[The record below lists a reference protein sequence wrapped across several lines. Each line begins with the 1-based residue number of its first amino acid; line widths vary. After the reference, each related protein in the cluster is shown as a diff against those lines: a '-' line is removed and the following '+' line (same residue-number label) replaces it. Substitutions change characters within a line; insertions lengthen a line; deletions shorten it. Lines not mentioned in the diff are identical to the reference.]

1 MRALALTFVLLLAAV
16 APAQTLAS
24 KPAPAP
30 KQNSGIVFWKM
41 APHSVEFLLN
51 NIPQRDPIRL
61 AQLKQTFT
69 DLQCRGSNLRE
80 QSFAGGK
87 NLLCILPGTP
97 PVAKPGPVPGHAPET
112 GTILFIAHYEHQG
125 SGQSAVDNW
134 SGAIM
139 LSFLYHALSAT
150 PRQHTFLFAEVN
162 GDPGAEALFN
172 SFSLAQRHDMQAVIA
187 LDSLGLGPA
196 QYYINPNDTSSSYEW
211 FWIHDQ
217 LLNAAADLRLPQPV
231 AAIPGGWFK
240 TDVTRPFRY
249 HGIPSIVIHSV
260 NLNARDLPGSASDTA
275 KAIDHNAYFN
285 TIALLSVYAAE
296 MDLKWPSPISGSSA
310 PSNHHRH

>member
-1 MRALALTFVLLLAAV
+1 MRALALTFVLLLAA
-16 APAQTLAS
+16 APAQIPAS

-30 KQNSGIVFWKM
+30 AQNSGIVFWKM

-80 QSFAGGK
+80 QRFAGGK
-87 NLLCILPGTP
+87 NLLCTLPGTP
-97 PVAKPGPVPGHAPET
+97 PVTKSGTAPDA

-125 SGQSAVDNW
+125 SGQSAVDDW

-139 LSFLYHALSAT
+139 LPFLYHALSAT

-172 SFSLAQRHDMQAVIA
+172 SFTVRQRHDMQAVIA

-196 QYYINPNDTSSSYEW
+196 QYYVNPNDTYSSYGW
-211 FWIHDQ
+211 YWIHGQ
-217 LLNAAADLRLPQPV
+217 LLQAAADLRLPQPV

-240 TDVTRPFRY
+240 TDVTRPFRH

-260 NLNARDLPGSASDTA
+260 SLSTRELPGSASDTA

-296 MDLKWPSPISGSSA
+296 MDQKWPSPISGSSA
-310 PSNHHRH
+310 PSNHRRH